1 MTTTVALNRPRVTVW
16 RVFKVY
22 CFVVGFVTTVLA
34 AHLTMA
40 KLYDG
45 TWQKVSPH
53 VGFLGAEV
61 VQMAGNTI
69 LFEPVPK
76 RTETA
81 AVNPAKDSRPPL
93 FDACKD
99 KVPAG
104 QEEIRL
110 RECEE
115 QLKSSVGKRS

>member
-1 MTTTVALNRPRVTVW
+1 MSTTVDLNRPRVTVW

-34 AHLTMA
+34 AHLTIA

-61 VQMAGNTI
+61 VQMAGNTV
-69 LFEPVPK
+69 LFEPI
-76 RTETA
+76 ETA

-93 FDACKD
+93 FDPCKN
-99 KVPAG
+99 KAPAG